1 MQNMKGRVAV
11 ITGAGSG
18 IGRGLAIACGAE
30 EMHLVLADIQA
41 DALADVVDELRTA
54 GCDVGGM
61 VTDVA
66 ERAQV
71 DALAKFA
78 FDRHGTVHLLCNNAG
93 VIDDNLPSWACPPA
107 DWQWVLGVN
116 LMGVVHG
123 IEAFVPRML
132 ERGEPGHIV
141 NTASIGG
148 LVTTTANTPYTVS
161 KHAVI
166 ALSECLYKELE
177 ARQAS
182 IGVSALCPGW
192 VATGIADAD
201 RNRPAARDLGAAE
214 QGRRERLRAAI
225 GEGMDLLAV
234 GRLVIEAVQEGRF
247 YIKTHPHWDHTI
259 EERFAAILD
268 GRRPATTRLPRE

>member
-1 MQNMKGRVAV
+1 MQNMKDRVAV
-11 ITGAGSG
+11 ITGAASG
-18 IGRGLAIACGAE
+18 IGRGIALACGRS
-30 EMHLVLADIQA
+30 EMRLVLADVEA
-41 DALADVVDELRTA
+41 DALAQVVEELNAA
-54 GCDVGGM
+54 GCDAAGV

-66 ERAQV
+66 DRLQV
-71 DALAKFA
+71 DALAKSA
-78 FDRHGTVHLLCNNAG
+78 FVRHGAVHLLCNNAG
-93 VIDDNLPSWACPPA
+93 VIDDNLPSWECPPA

-123 IEAFVPRML
+123 IEAFLPRML
-132 ERGEPGHIV
+132 ASGEPGHIV

-161 KHAVI
+161 KHAVL

-182 IGVSALCPGW
+182 IGVSVLCPGW

-201 RNRPAARDLGAAE
+201 RNRPEPRGLGEVE
-214 QGRRERLRAAI
+214 QVRRERLRAALAK
-225 GEGMDLLAV
+225 GMDPVAI

-247 YIKTHPHWDHTI
+247 YIKTHPHWDHLI

-268 GRRPATTRLPRE
+268 GRRPAATRLPRE